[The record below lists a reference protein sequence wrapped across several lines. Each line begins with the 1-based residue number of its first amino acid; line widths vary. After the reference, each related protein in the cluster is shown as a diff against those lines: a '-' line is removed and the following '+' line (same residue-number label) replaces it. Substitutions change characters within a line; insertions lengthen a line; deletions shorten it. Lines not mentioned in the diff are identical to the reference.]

1 VSARAVNGGTVLAGG
16 YALETVLFWIL
27 AVGAVVSALLVILPP
42 LARNPLYGALALV
55 VTFCCIAGLYVLLV
69 AHLVA
74 VLQVLVYAGAIMVL
88 FVFVIML
95 LNLQPHELK
104 PARLTPARL
113 LGAGAAVLVLSRLVA
128 VLWAAGQGAPAADL
142 THPVAVTAAGE
153 ALEYGTVRH
162 VGTALFTDW
171 LVPFE
176 LVSLLLL
183 VAIIGAVVLAKKRLG
198 DESAPAAT
206 EATGGEPDRGPAT
219 APHNG

>member
-1 VSARAVNGGTVLAGG
+1 M
-16 YALETVLFWIL
+16 ETVLFWIL

-42 LARNPLYGALALV
+42 LARNPLYSALSLV
-55 VTFCCIAGLYVLLV
+55 ITFCCVAGLYVLLV

-104 PARLTPARL
+104 PARITPGRV
-113 LGAGAAVLVLSRLVA
+113 LGGLAAALVLSRIAL
-128 VLWAAGQGAPAADL
+128 VLWEGASGAPVADV
-142 THPVAVTAAGE
+142 TKPVGATAAGTV
-153 ALEYGTVRH
+153 LEYGTVRH
-162 VGTALFTDW
+162 VGEALFTDW

-183 VAIIGAVVLAKKRLG
+183 VAIIGAVVLAKKTFG
-198 DESAPAAT
+198 DEAAT
-206 EATGGEPDRGPAT
+206 TAARQETDGHGDADDDGEPVAS
-219 APHNG
+219 AAAHH

>member
-1 VSARAVNGGTVLAGG
+1 M
-16 YALETVLFWIL
+16 ETVLFWIL
-27 AVGAVVSALLVILPP
+27 AVGAVGSALLVILPP
-42 LARNPLYGALALV
+42 LARNPLYSALMLV
-55 VTFCCIAGLYVLLV
+55 ATFCCVAGLYVLLV

-88 FVFVIML
+88 FIFVIML

-113 LGAGAAVLVLSRLVA
+113 LGAAAALTVVSRLVA
-128 VLWAAGQGAPAADL
+128 IVWEGAQALPAADL
-142 THPVAVTAAGE
+142 TRPVAHSAAGE
-153 ALEYGTVRH
+153 AIEYGTVRH
-162 VGTALFTDW
+162 VGQALFTDW

-198 DESAPAAT
+198 DAAAPPPAESVSDAP
-206 EATGGEPDRGPAT
+206 EPVPVPEHAHGNR
-219 APHNG
+219 